1 MMKAVALAV
10 LLAISAPG
18 AQADTAANTYLLHC
32 AGCHLTDGTGSR
44 IGRVPPFPGML
55 GPIAGAK
62 DGRAYL
68 VLVPGVANADLSDAD
83 AAAVLNYTLDQWGG
97 AKSPPSY
104 TAEEVRAIRMRKVD
118 DIAALRRAIAVELRT
133 RGVSIDY

>member
-1 MMKAVALAV
+1 MMKRIALAA
-10 LLAISAPG
+10 LLALAASPAR
-18 AQADTAANTYLLHC
+18 ADAASNIYLLHC

-55 GPIAGAK
+55 GPIAGAR

-68 VLVPGVANADLSDAD
+68 VLVPGVANADLSDED
-83 AAAVLNYTLDQWGG
+83 AAAVLNYTLAQWGG
-97 AKSPPSY
+97 DRRVAPY
-104 TAEEVRAIRMRKVD
+104 TADEVRAIRMRQVD
-118 DIAALRRAIAVELRT
+118 DIAAMRARIAAELKA